1 MAIDFSQ
8 VKTITIPEGS
18 VTKITDSNGNTLWQG
33 VGWHTVFEGN
43 WSKTINSNS
52 GRPVIN
58 ICDLVD
64 CDAPLKFRIT
74 GSIDTTIPNPTGK
87 FTWID
92 GSVENFNKATP
103 PIIINKEITVSNS
116 GIPAS
121 EFLPILISE
130 CYKYYTEDI
139 KIIFYIQVNSDSK
152 TLQFNII
159 VNKLKNNSGLKCEF
173 TLNITKIEQYY

>member
-18 VTKITDSNGNTLWQG
+18 VTKITDSTGNILWQG

-43 WSKTINSNS
+43 WSKTIDSNS

-64 CDAPLKFRIT
+64 CDAPLKFRII

-92 GSVENFNKATP
+92 GSVENFDRETP
-103 PIIINKEITVSNS
+103 PLIINKEITVTDS

-121 EFLPILISE
+121 KFLPILISE
-130 CYKYYTEDI
+130 CYKYYTKDV
-139 KIIFYIQVNSDSK
+139 KITFYFQFNNDSK
-152 TLQFNII
+152 NLQFNII
-159 VNKLKNNSGLKCEF
+159 TNKLSNNGLKCKF